1 MDDKKDLKNQ
11 LSEIETS
18 LTMMDHKI
26 ENHIESS
33 NRSHEMVRSDIESID
48 RRQERLEAKMDSFFE
63 SISTLKEEMSKMNI
77 NMATYNAQLAE
88 HMRRTALNEAR
99 LDKMEEIAELLSQ
112 KDAGHEKEL
121 SKLKIVSST
130 VVKVFVAIAGTIGI
144 VWTLMQILD
153 FMYKRIWS

>member
-1 MDDKKDLKNQ
+1 MSDEKELKNH

-18 LTMMDHKI
+18 LTVMDQKI

-33 NRSHEMVRSDIESID
+33 NKSHEMVRSDIESID

-63 SISTLKEEMSKMNI
+63 SISTLREEMSKMNI

-99 LDKMEEIAELLSQ
+99 LDKMEDIIELLA
-112 KDAGHEKEL
+112 DRDDGHEKEL
-121 SKLKIVSST
+121 SRLKIVSNT
-130 VVKVFVAIAGTIGI
+130 VVKVFVGIAGTIGI

-153 FMYKRIWS
+153 FLYKKVWA